1 MISEFLKVLIP
12 LFVVLDP
19 FATVPVFVSLVGN
32 KPPAVRNKFS
42 RDATVAALVILLG
55 FGLLGNLILDF
66 LGVTIE
72 SFLVAGAL
80 LLLFVAFDLFSDEPR
95 LRRAISQAAF
105 VPVATPLLA
114 GPGAI
119 TTVMISIRAFGFFD
133 TMAAT
138 VVALLISKLVIDSS
152 SWFTRIVGHN
162 GLKILTR
169 INGLLIAAIA
179 IEFMRKALLAWG
191 IVK

>member
-1 MISEFLKVLIP
+1 MIFEFLQVLIP

-19 FATVPVFVSLVGN
+19 FATVPVFLGLLGN
-32 KPPAVRNKFS
+32 KPQAMRNRFS

-55 FGLLGNLILDF
+55 FGLVGNFVLDF

-95 LRRAISQAAF
+95 LRGAIRQAAF

-119 TTVMISIRAFGFFD
+119 TTVMISIRAFGFVD
-133 TMAAT
+133 TLIAT
-138 VVALLISKLVIDSS
+138 VVALLLSKLVLDAS
-152 SWFTRIVGHN
+152 SWLTRIVGHN

-169 INGLLIAAIA
+169 INALLIAAIA
-179 IEFMRKALLAWG
+179 IEFMRKALLVWG